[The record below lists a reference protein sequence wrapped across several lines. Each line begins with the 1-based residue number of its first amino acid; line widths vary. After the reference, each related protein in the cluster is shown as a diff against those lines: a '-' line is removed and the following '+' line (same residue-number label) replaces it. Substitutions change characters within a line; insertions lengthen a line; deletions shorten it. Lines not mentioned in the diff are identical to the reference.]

1 MPLILIAC
9 DFVSMYP
16 SHSQK
21 GKNIYFILSG
31 QDNLSNTFVRSISLL
46 TVAMATERSPIK
58 VPCEN
63 EDLPDKENAPDSDE
77 DTLRGELGL
86 TSASVIVRTI
96 YCQCKQMWR
105 TGYILCMGTLKDIW
119 PVMTLFYDNKTL
131 FIERISE
138 AETFVIFFS
147 DSSKQ
152 VHKVI
157 ISKGVI

>member
-1 MPLILIAC
+1 MTLIAC

-63 EDLPDKENAPDSDE
+63 EDLPEKENAPDFDE
-77 DTLRGELGL
+77 DTLRGEL
-86 TSASVIVRTI
+86 
-96 YCQCKQMWR
+96 C
-105 TGYILCMGTLKDIW
+105 
-119 PVMTLFYDNKTL
+119 
-131 FIERISE
+131 
-138 AETFVIFFS
+138 
-147 DSSKQ
+147 
-152 VHKVI
+152 
-157 ISKGVI
+157 